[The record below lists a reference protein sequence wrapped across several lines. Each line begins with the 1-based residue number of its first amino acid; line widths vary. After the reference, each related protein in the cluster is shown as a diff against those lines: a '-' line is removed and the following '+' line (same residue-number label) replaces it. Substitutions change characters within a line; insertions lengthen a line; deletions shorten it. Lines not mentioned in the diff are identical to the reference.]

1 MVSDSVMKT
10 LYTPYKEDGSVDTD
24 SFLHIKHI
32 DNQNKQQISSDQ
44 SLDLLSRQDK
54 TMYNIGYLN
63 QNKETAEQE
72 LSKIKSQET
81 YDAMSPALKK
91 VSSDPSAWK
100 AIIDHFNDAEKV
112 DKVWDNQVKY
122 KRESFLANVWHDAL
136 YQNKLAEANKFYAEA
151 NKAEREGRDPSS
163 YLEQG
168 NALTEE
174 ASNMMHA
181 QGQTVA
187 SSAGSFASSMWQTK
201 ETIAAQTI
209 AGVAAGPIAGAVV
222 GAAGGFIQSKEMEYN
237 SMIAEL
243 RDVEGLTAEE
253 KHIIADKY
261 STWSGAVEMLGWN
274 LGVGKMVKGFGKG
287 LRGLV
292 SKSGKEGLA
301 ETIKNMSTKEGFL
314 SVVKSFA
321 GDILIEGAAEG
332 GEEVVQTDIAT
343 EMKSKSPQE
352 LKDMDLKQNVELAK
366 KVYTRTINT
375 GKDIAKSFIYGT
387 KMSDYSKEQLST
399 FLYTFAGT
407 AILGGPSSVV
417 SNIDSSY
424 KHNKAAE
431 DFNKTGLPQVFEGQ
445 ENLRKTKEFKEVLNT
460 ALNKKNPEAFDE
472 IFKRIA
478 DANDADGTIT
488 ITADALGEAINS
500 VEDEALKEKLVGIS
514 TKVNEAI
521 DNKVEL
527 TYSEAKILFTDE
539 AEGLFNQIM
548 GDISWDRNTMSPNE
562 AVVDF
567 ANNYAN
573 KTNNV
578 DSEKVA
584 KLEQKF
590 VDAMPKATKKEKE
603 LAHANAMLAWHHAN
617 ALHQANP
624 ERSVEDYL
632 DEITNGLAFGDENK
646 GGQLEQR
653 IKLDGETIEAFN
665 DVYTSDGTKIN
676 YAEYESEHNTG
687 VNREAMLDREGT
699 KIIPLSPQQF
709 LHLTPKQMGKTNV
722 TSLEDV
728 IKKGGEIAMPFLEV
742 EIVDEEN
749 KVMAVVG
756 HEGRHRSLAMKNLG
770 VNNGYVILYSRDFYK
785 NKEAFKDGLK
795 GWSLM
800 SQDRKITLDPSQWLT
815 IEDDVRDTM
824 RKEKDINIDK
834 LISDTVT
841 GGKLNQTEA
850 IKQEKQTSTV
860 AGAFDPATLEIRL
873 TSASNPTTF
882 AHELMHYFMFNM
894 VSLYNAG
901 MLTGEWRTKFEK
913 AMDWA
918 GATKDENGHYSF
930 DADDPSVKAAQEK
943 LAEGFTSYLLKGEAP
958 TKATRG
964 LFGVFK
970 TWFKAAYA
978 KLRMGKVRLN
988 KNVTDFYDYIFA
1000 VDGDI
1005 EMEAKD
1011 EKLGLMDRPEGVS
1024 DEDWGKYQEAKEGAK
1039 DFANA
1044 EALKI
1049 MEKRSKVKS
1058 IEEYEKVYEQ
1068 FIQEKLEELKND
1080 VRYQARNYAL
1090 NFKIGAESVRELFG
1104 EDKLDSKFIYSEADT
1119 AEARGESI
1127 QAVAKRFG
1135 FDNDIEGFV
1144 EWLNTSEDEQTV
1156 AEEYAEEMAEKWIDE
1171 NYPELRKPSA
1181 EHALRNINAMKVN
1194 IYEYMILNKIPF
1206 SKFTML
1212 FNEITKA
1219 VESVCAEMSSKDL
1232 VNFDKWER
1240 RLKAVLDK
1248 TVSLQNVNSKKGLA
1262 SLKYRAAMLNYMID
1276 IAKAAHV
1283 RRVKFARHFNK
1294 YKKFVSNANLKT
1306 IDGQAWNIILDVLN
1320 AYGMTGR
1327 HTANPNIAEKLNGFI
1342 DSMLEAG
1349 YTDASELKEFVDVL
1363 SNAYGT
1369 DLNKTPFGNFIK
1381 LDEVL
1386 RTIEAYGKNA
1396 KILREEQSKLEIEE
1410 ASASVCEHAKKINLR
1425 ARKRTDTGWKK
1436 LANNWMNFVSMMET
1450 QLSAIIPEDINLKYI
1465 QPFFLGL
1472 NKAEQW
1478 KNEISARMLD
1488 IIKPILKYQNRLVK
1502 VAGHQLSVMECL
1514 AVMLNAGN
1522 EHNLACME
1530 RTLKEQKGFD
1540 DFDINQM
1547 IQEIPAALNSLGVEV
1562 DIRDAVQS
1570 IWDIFEEI
1578 APAMKEA
1585 QRRLNGRDVNLIK
1598 PQSITFADGKTMRGG
1613 YYPAKGT
1620 DYTADPKTAKDTGN
1634 FIQKTFSFTLDRTG
1648 AVHGDL
1654 PLDLSMLTSWVG
1666 QMGKLLFVANYAN
1679 NIEKLANDKNIKEA
1693 WGEDR
1698 VRDVKEW
1705 LAFTM
1710 IPERISPIIA
1720 KLSAV
1725 GSVLVLGGNVLK
1737 FAIQALG
1744 FTAALP
1750 FTGSQIIPSMVK
1762 NLTLVGWR
1770 QSYINAT
1777 NKSVYMKN
1785 RYENPMNHLYN
1796 AKSVNNFFTDAASK
1810 GFDKAASLFMTFVTA
1825 GDNLASTT
1833 VWDAV
1838 YNKSLKEGKTES
1850 EAIMLADSAVRR
1862 TQGDTSHGS
1871 RPKALQGWLKLFSP
1885 FCSYFLAVHNI
1896 VTAHLQINTN
1906 RAKMQA
1912 VVMLAIYGVI
1922 TPYLENML
1930 SATMDFNSMSDE
1942 EKKKKR
1948 IKSFADFYRER
1959 KLENIVSSTVS
1970 TLVPIGG
1977 AGSYISKPVLR
1988 LFDVKGYSGSTI
2000 VPHEP
2005 IKRLSNI
2012 LYAAVDEARGGNSDT
2027 KEALAKAVGFDKIMK
2042 DGRLIM
2048 YLYNELFK

>member
-112 DKVWDNQVKY
+112 DKVWDNQVEY

-209 AGVAAGPIAGAVV
+209 AGLAAGPIAGAVV
-222 GAAGGFIQSKEMEYN
+222 GATGGFIQSKEMEYN

-407 AILGGPSSVV
+407 AILGGPSSLV

-431 DFNKTGLPQVFEGQ
+431 DFNKTGLPKVFEGQ

-500 VEDEALKEKLVGIS
+500 VEDEALKEKLVGVSI
-514 TKVNEAI
+514 KVNEAI

-578 DSEKVA
+578 DSERVA

-632 DEITNGLAFGDENK
+632 DEITNGLVFGDENK
-646 GGQLEQR
+646 GGELEQR
-653 IKLDGETIEAFN
+653 IKLDGETVEAFN
-665 DVYTSDGTKIN
+665 
-676 YAEYESEHNTG
+676 
-687 VNREAMLDREGT
+687 
-699 KIIPLSPQQF
+699 
-709 LHLTPKQMGKTNV
+709 
-722 TSLEDV
+722 
-728 IKKGGEIAMPFLEV
+728 
-742 EIVDEEN
+742 
-749 KVMAVVG
+749 
-756 HEGRHRSLAMKNLG
+756 
-770 VNNGYVILYSRDFYK
+770 
-785 NKEAFKDGLK
+785 
-795 GWSLM
+795 
-800 SQDRKITLDPSQWLT
+800 
-815 IEDDVRDTM
+815 
-824 RKEKDINIDK
+824 DK

-841 GGKLNQTEA
+841 VTNSSGKKIAQSEKFLRMFYKWFGNSKVVDGKGTFSKTNKD
-850 IKQEKQTSTV
+850 IFLQEQTSTV

-964 LFGVFK
+964 LFSVFK

-1598 PQSITFADGKTMRGG
+1598 TKSITFADGKTMRGG

-1770 QSYINAT
+1770 KSYINAT

-2005 IKRLSNI
+2005 IKRLSNV